1 MLTVIYGSAVY
12 QVTPDLAT
20 SSSSQSTF
28 NTTIQNTLKPEWLDT
43 LQWTQQHIF

>member
-12 QVTPDLAT
+12 QVTPDIAI

-28 NTTIQNTLKPEWLDT
+28 STTTQNTLKPEWLDK
-43 LQWTQQHIF
+43 L